1 MVLFLK
7 EDYPV
12 THALLEKVNVS
23 SRSATGGRT
32 IPNLV
37 QLFDLILKKNKE
49 TFEFLVSF
57 QLHRIHFNRV
67 FKVLPMTLQ
76 ILQMFYPHSV
86 AKVVLNQFLNTEFHC
101 KEVKSDFQRA
111 PGRSSWS
118 YETHNMRLYT

>member
-12 THALLEKVNVS
+12 AHALLEKVNVS

-37 QLFDLILKKNKE
+37 QLFDMILQKNKE
-49 TFEFLVSF
+49 TFEFLVSYN
-57 QLHRIHFNRV
+57 LRVICLTRV

-76 ILQMFYPHSV
+76 VLQEFYPHSV
-86 AKVVLNQFLNTEFHC
+86 AKVVLNQFLNAEFHC

-118 YETHNMRLYT
+118 YETHNVRLYT